1 MQLCALDDAYAF
13 LTEAKGLPA
22 IPSASARLRLC
33 LRACVLLSW
42 VGLEEGL
49 DRCVEDWGAR
59 GRTLK
64 GLPTRLKVRTLAFLL
79 PLSDP
84 PVVGAEFDR
93 LRKIRNQLARPG
105 ASENSPQLT
114 LEDAEQTFH
123 FCLKIL
129 RALNTYRIAVRPRD
143 TNGRSANHSGPT
155 HDTSKMPPTKER
167 KLSAV
172 PAAMRKSAAQ

>member
-13 LTEAKGLPA
+13 LTEAKGLPN

-33 LRACVLLSW
+33 LRASILLSW
-42 VGLEEGL
+42 IGLEDGL

-64 GLPTRLKVRTLAFLL
+64 GLPTKLKVRTLAFLL

-84 PVVGAEFDR
+84 PLVDAEFDR
-93 LRKIRNQLARPG
+93 LRKTRNQLANPR
-105 ASENSPQLT
+105 AKETAPQLT
-114 LEDAEQTFH
+114 LEDAEETFH

-129 RALNTYRIAVRPRD
+129 RALNTYKIASRLH
-143 TNGRSANHSGPT
+143 NSNIRSAAPLAVT
-155 HDTSKMPPTKER
+155 RDAPKMAPPKER

-172 PAAMRKSAAQ
+172 PAVRRSAAQ